1 MATVK
6 LVGRTSAQT
15 GNFLKTGPG
24 TSAGIY
30 LRQFWQPIY
39 HTADLVT
46 GRAVPLHIMGEKF
59 TLYRGE
65 SGRVCVVDA
74 RCPHRGT
81 QLSSGWV
88 EGDALRCFYHGWKF
102 AADGSC
108 VEQPAEDSSYCDR
121 IKLASYPTEEY
132 LGLIFAFLGTGIA
145 PPFPTYPEFEK
156 FDGLVEVD
164 SYMRECNYFQNL
176 ENALDMSHV
185 AFVHRD
191 NMASFNNIGRGAQ
204 LRAEE
209 SDWGVTYTFTRS
221 DGQLR
226 VQQFGMPNVFY
237 MTALPTDSEVGW
249 QESLFWW
256 VPIDDVTHMQFSLHR
271 VAVAGEAAR
280 AVEERHQQRRAA
292 IDLPHQRVCDDIL
305 RGRRALRDVD
315 TARVDLVRLQD
326 DIAQVGQGRIADRA
340 IERTGRADTGVVAI
354 RLLWNRELSAQADG
368 RPLKDWTRNPS
379 IAPKAWGLTG
389 SSRVGT
395 GEAGATPQTALVDIR
410 PQVEIDL
417 QLAALHGDPT
427 AE

>member
-6 LVGRTSAQT
+6 LAGRTSAQAE
-15 GNFLKTGPG
+15 NFLKTGPD
-24 TSAGIY
+24 SAAGAY

-39 HTADLVT
+39 HTADLKM
-46 GRAVPLHIMGEKF
+46 GRPVPLRIMGESF

-65 SGRVCVVDA
+65 SGRVCLVDA

-102 AADGSC
+102 DADGAC
-108 VEQPAEDSSYCDR
+108 VEQPAEDSSFCDR
-121 IKLASYPTEEY
+121 VTLDAHPTHEY
-132 LGLIFAFLGTGIA
+132 LGLIFAFLGKGPA
-145 PPFPTYPEFEK
+145 PQFPTFPEFEN
-156 FDGLVEVD
+156 FEGMVEVD

-191 NMASFNNIGRGAQ
+191 NMASFSNIGRGAQ
-204 LRAEE
+204 LRSEE

-226 VQQFGMPNVFY
+226 IQQFGMPNIFY

-271 VAVAGEAAR
+271 VSITGDAAR
-280 AVEERHQQRRAA
+280 AVEERHQKRRAA

-305 RGRRALRDVD
+305 RGRIALRDVD
-315 TARVDLVRLQD
+315 TSRVDLVRLQD
-326 DIAQVGQGRIADRA
+326 DIAQVGQGRVADREA
-340 IERTGRADTGVVAI
+340 ERPGRADTGVIAI
-354 RLLWNRELSAQADG
+354 RRVWNRELSAMADS

-379 IAPKAWGLTG
+379 IVPKAWGLTG
-389 SSRVGT
+389 ATRNTS
-395 GEAGATPQTALVDIR
+395 GEAPNTALVDIR
-410 PQVEIDL
+410 PQIEIDL
-417 QLAALHGDPT
+417 QLAALHGDPMD
-427 AE
+427 E